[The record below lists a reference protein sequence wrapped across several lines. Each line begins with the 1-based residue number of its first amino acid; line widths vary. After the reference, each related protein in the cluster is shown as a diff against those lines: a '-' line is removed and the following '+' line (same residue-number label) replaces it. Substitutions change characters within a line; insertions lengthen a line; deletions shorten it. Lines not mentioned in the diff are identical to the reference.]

1 MDTKQAATAIGTE
14 ARVLRRFLRDPKS
27 KHSTV
32 GSGSRY
38 DFKEEQLADLKREF
52 MSWQQAKPAAVRAPR
67 DPDAKQREIDEAVW
81 AEEAAARANR
91 GLGPIVMGD
100 LRDRNVLAR
109 VRRVAAARED
119 RLNERLMAAGLHI
132 SQMNRRAS

>member
-1 MDTKQAATAIGTE
+1 MDTKQAAQAIGTE
-14 ARVLRRFLRDPKS
+14 ARVLRRFLRDPKNN
-27 KHSTV
+27 HCTV

-38 DFKEEQLADLKREF
+38 DFKEDQLEGLKREF

-67 DPDAKQREIDEAVW
+67 DPDAKQREIDQAVW
-81 AEEAAARANR
+81 AEELELRARR
-91 GLGPIVMGD
+91 GLGPVVLGD

-109 VRRVAAARED
+109 VRRVAQARED